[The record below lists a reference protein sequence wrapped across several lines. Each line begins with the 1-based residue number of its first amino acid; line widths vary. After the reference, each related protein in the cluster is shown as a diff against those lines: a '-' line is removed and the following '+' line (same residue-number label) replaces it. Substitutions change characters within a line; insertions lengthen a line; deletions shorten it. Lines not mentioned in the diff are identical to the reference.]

1 MSKPKFKWT
10 NNSTEA
16 GDTSG
21 TLVLFSPGNT
31 SFYDRERIVLKFNSY
46 AEAHNLIEYMELVVK
61 NAVSNFK
68 HEYAEKVQK
77 DLLGY

>member
-1 MSKPKFKWT
+1 MSNKPKFKWT

-21 TLVLFSPGNT
+21 TLVLFSPSNSLYGG
-31 SFYDRERIVLKFNSY
+31 ERIVLKFDSY
-46 AEAHNLIEYMELVVK
+46 AEAHNLIEYMELVIK

-68 HEYAEKVQK
+68 HEYAEKVRK
-77 DLLGY
+77 ELVGY